1 MTEKTLS
8 RIGFEAYDK
17 VLRIQIFGKDF
28 DPEVIPV
35 GEDVEA
41 WDAAA
46 QAIIDAHE
54 ARKWRD
60 IESAPTDTYILCLE
74 PDGVMSVM
82 YLCSID
88 GRWTLSSD
96 NRSSPMYEPTLWQ
109 PLPAPP
115 KQGD

>member
-54 ARKWRD
+54 ARKWLP
-60 IESAPTDTYILCLE
+60 IETAE
-74 PDGVMSVM
+74 K
-82 YLCSID
+82 ID
-88 GRWTLSSD
+88 GEDIYVLTVAAGIGEVHISTWDGYYGDGIFSD
-96 NRSSPMYEPTLWQ
+96 NRPTHWQ